1 MGRGGGRHLGIP
13 GAHAVFRG
21 SVLLGISASQ
31 TASTECSGKALV
43 GFGIVDSSKRNS
55 PDGVMKK
62 RRDTSDILF
71 FFLHVIIFKI
81 YKRR

>member
-1 MGRGGGRHLGIP
+1 MGIP
-13 GAHAVFRG
+13 GAHAVLRG
-21 SVLLGISASQ
+21 SALLGISASQ

-62 RRDTSDILF
+62 RMDTSDTHS

-81 YKRR
+81 YKRK